1 MAAMKPGK
9 AKLPAKPA
17 AQTFALRAW
26 HVAAGAAL
34 AVVVALQAYGP
45 ALNGPFVF
53 DDQYLPFY
61 SYDFA
66 EKPLRTVISG
76 VRPLLMLTFWVN
88 YRMSRLEPYTY
99 HLFNLLFHAACA
111 VLVFSIAR
119 KVLAMAQLTD
129 RGRRE
134 LLAAFA
140 AGVFLLHPVQTESVA
155 YVASR
160 SETLSVLFFLGAFAL
175 FLYRREP
182 AISWPAALGITLLYG
197 AAASTKEHTV
207 VLPALLLATD
217 WLWGGRR
224 AIARNWRLYSLLA
237 LLGAAGLWFVWKVLA
252 SAETAGFGMRD
263 LPWHHYFFTQWRAL
277 WVYVRLFVWPAGQNV
292 DWAYPVSRTP
302 FEHGAIFGLAGLVA
316 AAGAAFYFR
325 RRYPLAWYGTIVAL
339 ILFAPTSSVVPI
351 RDAVAERRLYL
362 PFIGLLFV
370 VLEFARRTKASRG
383 VASAVM
389 SGLLLALAIATHQ
402 RARVWSSEVALWED
416 SVAKSPSNARAHF
429 HLAVAYY
436 VERRCQEALR
446 HFAEAARLGKPDA
459 SLLAD
464 WGLAEDCAGRPQAA
478 LAKLEQAARLEP
490 TAHIYTQ
497 IGMIHGKLGRREEA
511 LRALEQAEKL
521 DPRYDMTYFYRGHVY
536 AVAGE
541 LEKAAQ
547 AYRKAVELNPH
558 NEAARA
564 ALLRLGPLA
573 PR

>member
-1 MAAMKPGK
+1 MKPGK

-17 AQTFALRAW
+17 AQAFALRVW
-26 HVAAGAAL
+26 HVAVGAAL
-34 AVVVALQAYGP
+34 AVAVALRAYSP

-99 HLFNLLFHAACA
+99 HLFNLLFHTAGA
-111 VLVFSIAR
+111 VLVFWIAR
-119 KVLAMAQLTD
+119 RVLAMAQQT
-129 RGRRE
+129 GQGWRE

-160 SETLSVLFFLGAFAL
+160 SETLSVLFFLGAFTV
-175 FLYRREP
+175 FLYRRQQ
-182 AISWPAALGITLLYG
+182 AITWPAAFSITLLYG

-207 VLPALLLATD
+207 ILPALLLATD

-224 AIARNWRLYSLLA
+224 AIANNWRLYLLLA
-237 LLGAAGLWFVWKVLA
+237 LLGAAGLWFVWGVLV
-252 SAETAGFGMRD
+252 SAETAGFGMKD

-277 WVYVRLFVWPAGQNV
+277 WVYLRLFVWPVGQNV
-292 DWAYPVSRTP
+292 DYAYPISRTA
-302 FEHGAIFGLAGLVA
+302 FEHGAIFGLVALLAAVAG
-316 AAGAAFYFR
+316 AFYFR
-325 RRYPLAWYGTIVAL
+325 RRYPLVWYGTVVAL

-370 VLEFARRTKASRG
+370 VLEFARRTQARRS
-383 VASAVM
+383 AAAAVM
-389 SGLLLALAIATHQ
+389 GGLLVVLGIATHQ

-416 SVAKSPSNARAHF
+416 SVAKSPWNARAHF

-436 VERRCQEALR
+436 VEKRCQDALR
-446 HFAEAARLGKPDA
+446 HFSEAARLGKPDA

-464 WGLAEDCAGRPQAA
+464 WGLAEDCAGKPQAA
-478 LAKLEQAARLEP
+478 LEKLQQAARLEP

-497 IGMIHGKLGRREEA
+497 IGMIHGKLGQREEA
-511 LRALEQAEKL
+511 LRALERAQKL
-521 DPRYDMTYFYRGHVY
+521 DPRYEMTYFYRGHVY

-541 LEKAAQ
+541 FEKAARE
-547 AYRKAVELNPH
+547 YRKALELNPH

-564 ALLRLGPLA
+564 ALLRLGRLA

>member
-1 MAAMKPGK
+1 
-9 AKLPAKPA
+9 L
-17 AQTFALRAW
+17 
-26 HVAAGAAL
+26 
-34 AVVVALQAYGP
+34 
-45 ALNGPFVF
+45 
-53 DDQYLPFY
+53 
-61 SYDFA
+61 
-66 EKPLRTVISG
+66 
-76 VRPLLMLTFWVN
+76 
-88 YRMSRLEPYTY
+88 SRLEPYTY

-111 VLVFSIAR
+111 VLVFWIAR
-119 KVLAMAQLTD
+119 KVLAMAQQTGQ
-129 RGRRE
+129 GRNE
-134 LLAAFA
+134 LLSAFA

-160 SETLSVLFFLGAFAL
+160 SETLSVLFFLGAFTV

-182 AISWPAALGITLLYG
+182 AISWPAALSITLLYG

-217 WLWGGRR
+217 GLWGGRR

-237 LLGAAGLWFVWKVLA
+237 LVGVAGLWLVWNVLA
-252 SAETAGFGMRD
+252 SAQTAGFGMAD

-277 WVYVRLFVWPAGQNV
+277 WVYVRLFLWPAGQNV
-292 DWAYPVSRTP
+292 DYAYAISRTP
-302 FEHGAIFGLAGLVA
+302 FEHGALLGLAGIVG

-325 RRYPLAWYGTIVAL
+325 RRYPLAWYGTVVAL

-370 VLEFARRTKASRG
+370 LLEFARRTKASRG
-383 VASAVM
+383 AATVGT
-389 SGLLLALAIATHQ
+389 GLLLVLAIATHQ

-436 VERRCQEALR
+436 VEKRCQDALR
-446 HFAEAARLGKPDA
+446 HFAEAARLSKPDA
-459 SLLAD
+459 GLLAD
-464 WGLAEDCAGRPQAA
+464 WGLAEDCAGQPQAA
-478 LAKLEQAARLEP
+478 LEKLEQAAQMEP

-497 IGMIHGKLGRREEA
+497 IAMIHGKLGRREEA
-511 LRALEQAEKL
+511 LRALERAETL
-521 DPRYDMTYFYRGHVY
+521 DPRYDMTYFYRGNVY

-541 LEKAAQ
+541 FEKAVQ
-547 AYRKAVELNPH
+547 EYRRALELNPH

-564 ALLRLGPLA
+564 ALLRLPPLA